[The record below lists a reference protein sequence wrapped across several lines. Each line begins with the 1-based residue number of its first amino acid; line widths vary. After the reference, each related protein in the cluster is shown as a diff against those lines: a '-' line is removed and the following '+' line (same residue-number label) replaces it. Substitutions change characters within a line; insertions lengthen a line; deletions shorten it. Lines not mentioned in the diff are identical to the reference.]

1 MPRIRLSESELT
13 ELAGKVQKQ
22 KQNIDAVTRAGVTAV
37 NQADADWRS
46 SAFETFKGRWTRDR
60 NVLHKLATELS
71 DWNRKLGQHARVA
84 NVVNKPFR

>member
-60 NVLHKLATELS
+60 NVLDKLATELS

>member
-22 KQNIDAVTRAGVTAV
+22 KRNIDAVTRAGVTAV

-60 NVLHKLATELS
+60 NVLDKLATELS

>member
-1 MPRIRLSESELT
+1 MPRIRMSETELT

-60 NVLHKLATELS
+60 NVLDKLATELS